1 MAQVHA
7 AELKGNLS
15 PNKRMGCFGWRS
27 SSNKT
32 SKIKPKKNAQVSDGK
47 IKERK
52 QEQPI
57 IVPYFAAS
65 AKFLQSEAKIKA
77 YSEENYEQ
85 ILASRARKAVETS
98 TALQQEQG
106 FTETREAVE
115 QREILF
121 NGSEN
126 LDKKQGPS
134 GAYAPAVAGMLMQQ
148 PTRQPEI
155 GSTVDPEA
163 QRIRELR
170 AAIAGRTS
178 DRCSMDE
185 AAS

>member
-7 AELKGNLS
+7 AELKGNQQDLS

-52 QEQPI
+52 QEQAI

-65 AKFLQSEAKIKA
+65 ARLRTENVENFSLQSEAKIKA
-77 YSEENYEQ
+77 YNEENYKQ
-85 ILASRARKAVETS
+85 ILASRACKAVEIS
-98 TALQQEQG
+98 IQQEQG
-106 FTETREAVE
+106 FTETRNSF
-115 QREILF
+115 QWYS
-121 NGSEN
+121 SEN

-155 GSTVDPEA
+155 GSTVDPET

-170 AAIAGRTS
+170 AAIAGRN
-178 DRCSMDE
+178 
-185 AAS
+185 